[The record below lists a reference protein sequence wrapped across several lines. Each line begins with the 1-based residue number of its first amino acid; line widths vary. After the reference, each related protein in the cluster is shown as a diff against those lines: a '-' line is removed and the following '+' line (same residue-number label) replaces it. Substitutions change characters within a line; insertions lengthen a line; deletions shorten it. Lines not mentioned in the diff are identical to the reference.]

1 MFNFCRKTA
10 IAWLLLGVWLAAT
23 WWLWPTEGLGL
34 DPDSDAE
41 VFETYRQV
49 MVKSAILAAFLVLV
63 GFVAFRIL
71 KHQDDLR
78 VAATAFNVQEGILV
92 TNAKGV
98 IVRVNDAFCEV
109 TGYQAEEV
117 IGKTPAILNSGRQD
131 KDFYHA
137 MWLELKNHGHWLG
150 EIWNR
155 KKSGEEYCERLSI
168 HAVYNRK
175 GQVSHYVGA
184 FFDITKSKSDQAEI
198 RRLAFFDPL
207 TQLANR
213 RLLIDR
219 LEHALASSAQIR
231 HYGALLYIDMDRF
244 KALNDT
250 KGHETGDKM
259 LMQIADR
266 LRANV
271 REVDT
276 VARFGGDE
284 FVVLFEGLNQDK
296 SKAAYEAEVL
306 AEKIRSVLSE
316 PYEFDQFE
324 FVSTP
329 SIGIAL
335 FVDHEDGAVD
345 DILRKADS
353 AMYQAKHSGRNTIRL
368 FDPQMQASLEARLL
382 LEEDLKKALDQ
393 QDLDVFYQPQVDAQ
407 GRLIGVEALTRWT
420 HPQRGSISPAEFIP
434 LAEESGLILQIGD
447 FVLKH
452 VAQTLSKWAESDKL
466 SGLTIA
472 MNISAHQ
479 LQQVDFVAQIAAFIK
494 HYGFQPDRLKLELTE
509 SMMLIDIQDSIDKM
523 QRLKALGVQF
533 SMDDFGTGY
542 SSLLSIK
549 NLPLDQLKIDQNFV
563 QDLFNDDSAEIL
575 ITTILSMSKALG
587 LSVVAEG
594 VETQAHYQKLMQLGC
609 KEFQGY
615 YFAKPLPYPDL
626 MHYFIDQNSH

>member
-10 IAWLLLGVWLAAT
+10 IAWLLLAVWLAAT

-34 DPDSDAE
+34 GSDSDAA

-63 GFVAFRIL
+63 GFVVFRIL

-98 IVRVNDAFCEV
+98 IVRVNDAFCEM

-137 MWLELKNHGHWLG
+137 MWLALENHGHWLG

-259 LMQIADR
+259 LRQIAER

-393 QDLDVFYQPQVDAQ
+393 QDLDVFYQPQVDEQ

-420 HPQRGSISPAEFIP
+420 HPHRGSISPAEFIP

-447 FVLKH
+447 FVLKQ

-472 MNISAHQ
+472 MNVSAHQ

-563 QDLFNDDSAEIL
+563 QDLFDDDSAEIL

-615 YFAKPLPYPDL
+615 YFAKPLAYSDL
-626 MHYFIDQNSH
+626 MQYFIDQNSH